1 MDKNHS
7 PPASKGRPLF
17 PPLMNTID
25 TYVVDAAAEDR
36 SANMIEASKST
47 GKKKMRKGRRKKLL
61 APIKKDGLEEVSE
74 LTHFSSVSAHKPVL
88 GSPKKSKSAGKLDER
103 GHHPELE
110 EDDDRDNFS
119 AMNPVHESPLKP
131 VTPGSRRAMQG
142 PPRTSPRAGR
152 TYKEPEAS
160 VVSSSLE
167 VRRHSLPLSFLSL
180 RSPSLPVLRSPCRF
194 TVAKAARDQERRRI
208 VHARHRIHRGVE
220 APQLC
225 HASTTA
231 HCTKDQGTST
241 LALLLLLLLL
251 LLLVDL

>member
-1 MDKNHS
+1 
-7 PPASKGRPLF
+7 
-17 PPLMNTID
+17 
-25 TYVVDAAAEDR
+25 
-36 SANMIEASKST
+36 MIEASKST

-167 VRRHSLPLSFLSL
+167 SQKPLVIKKGDASFTRAIESI
-180 RSPSLPVLRSPCRF
+180 
-194 TVAKAARDQERRRI
+194 AALKLHNYAMRRRQHI
-208 VHARHRIHRGVE
+208 
-220 APQLC
+220 
-225 HASTTA
+225 
-231 HCTKDQGTST
+231 
-241 LALLLLLLLL
+241 
-251 LLLVDL
+251 

>member
-110 EDDDRDNFS
+110 DEDDDRDNFS

-131 VTPGSRRAMQG
+131 VTPGSRRAVQG

-152 TYKEPEAS
+152 TYKESDTS
-160 VVSSSLE
+160 VVSTSLE

-180 RSPSLPVLRSPCRF
+180 QSPLLPVLRSSCRF
-194 TVAKAARDQERRRI
+194 IVAKAARDQERRRI
-208 VHARHRIHRGVE
+208 VHTRHRIHRGVE
-220 APQLC
+220 A
-225 HASTTA
+225 A
-231 HCTKDQGTST
+231 
-241 LALLLLLLLL
+241 
-251 LLLVDL
+251 

>member
-1 MDKNHS
+1 MDKNNS

-36 SANMIEASKST
+36 SAHIIETSKST

-74 LTHFSSVSAHKPVL
+74 LTQLSSVSTHKPIL

-103 GHHPELE
+103 GHPEE

-131 VTPGSRRAMQG
+131 VTPGSRRAVQG

-160 VVSSSLE
+160 SSSVVSTSLE
-167 VRRHSLPLSFLSL
+167 VYNTPSASLSL
-180 RSPSLPVLRSPCRF
+180 SCPASPPQLTHVAVSD
-194 TVAKAARDQERRRI
+194 TVAKAARDQERRRL
-208 VHARHRIHRGVE
+208 VHTRHRIHRS
-220 APQLC
+220 P
-225 HASTTA
+225 
-231 HCTKDQGTST
+231 
-241 LALLLLLLLL
+241 
-251 LLLVDL
+251 